1 VTHFELFNLAPSVDL
16 DVAALEA
23 LHRKLAM
30 ESHPDRV
37 SGADSHTRRLA
48 AERSAALNDAVK
60 VLKDPVRRAFY
71 LLELKGVKLDT
82 EQAAAKVK
90 MPTDFLEEIMEQR
103 EALEAVKATR
113 KLEAAQAMA
122 VQIAGARAKTLAVAQ
137 DALRRDD
144 VATATTA
151 LGRVRY
157 YTRFLEEVDA
167 FEEELM
173 S

>member
-1 VTHFELFNLAPSVDL
+1 MTHFELFSLAPSVDL

-23 LHRKLAM
+23 QHRKLAM
-30 ESHPDRV
+30 EAHPDRV
-37 SGADSHTRRLA
+37 SGADAHTRRLA
-48 AERSAALNDAVK
+48 AEKSAALNDAVK

-71 LLELKGVKLDT
+71 VLELKGVKLDSD
-82 EQAAAKVK
+82 QAAAKVK
-90 MPTDFLEEIMEQR
+90 LPMDFLEEIMEQR

-113 KLEAAQAMA
+113 KLEAAQVMA
-122 VQIAGARAKTLAVAQ
+122 RQIAAARTRTLELAQ

-167 FEEELM
+167 FEEELLA
-173 S
+173 

>member
-1 VTHFELFNLAPSVDL
+1 MTHFELFSLAPSVDL

-23 LHRKLAM
+23 QHRKLAM

-37 SGADSHTRRLA
+37 ADPHARRLA
-48 AERSAALNDAVK
+48 AEKSAALNDAIK

-71 LLELKGVKLDT
+71 VLELKGVKLES

-90 MPTDFLEEIMEQR
+90 MPKDFLEEIMEQR

-113 KLEAAQAMA
+113 QLAAAHAMA
-122 VQIAGARAKTLAVAQ
+122 EEIRATRARTLELGQ
-137 DALRRDD
+137 QALRRDD
-144 VATATTA
+144 VPTATTA
-151 LGRVRY
+151 LARVRY

-167 FEEELM
+167 FEEELQ

>member
-1 VTHFELFNLAPSVDL
+1 MTHFELFNLAPSVDL
-16 DVAALEA
+16 DVGALEA
-23 LHRKLAM
+23 QHRKLAM
-30 ESHPDRV
+30 EAHPDRV
-37 SGADSHTRRLA
+37 TGGDAHTRRLA

-71 LLELKGVKLDT
+71 VLELKGVKLDSD
-82 EQAAAKVK
+82 QAAAKVK
-90 MPTDFLEEIMEQR
+90 MPMDFLEEIMEQR

-122 VQIAGARAKTLAVAQ
+122 VQIGASRTRTLELAQ

-167 FEEELM
+167 FEEELLA
-173 S
+173 

>member
-1 VTHFELFNLAPSVDL
+1 MTHFELFNLAPSVDL

-23 LHRKLAM
+23 QHRKLAM
-30 ESHPDRV
+30 DAHPDRV
-37 SGADSHTRRLA
+37 ATGDTHARRLA

-60 VLKDPVRRAFY
+60 VLKDPVKRAFY
-71 LLELKGVKLDT
+71 VLELKGVKLDSD
-82 EQAAAKVK
+82 QAAAKVK
-90 MPTDFLEEIMEQR
+90 MPMDFLEEIMEQR
-103 EALEAVKATR
+103 EALEALKNTR
-113 KLEAAQAMA
+113 KLEAAQVMA
-122 VQIAGARAKTLAVAQ
+122 RNIATSRTRTLELAQ

-167 FEEELM
+167 FEEELLA
-173 S
+173 